1 MSMKDRQYLI
11 HAGDTDYEVSSK
23 ELRYLV
29 SKLDLDDDIED
40 DAQDT
45 ITGLNCDT
53 YSDLGTDRAKQFE
66 TVDDLIVALDEDRTL
81 RLCETWHRIL
91 NLNNDDETVYNDWKD
106 CNVATLEWHLTE
118 E

>member
-1 MSMKDRQYLI
+1 
-11 HAGDTDYEVSSK
+11 
-23 ELRYLV
+23 
-29 SKLDLDDDIED
+29 
-40 DAQDT
+40 
-45 ITGLNCDT
+45 
-53 YSDLGTDRAKQFE
+53 
-66 TVDDLIVALDEDRTL
+66 LDEDRTL